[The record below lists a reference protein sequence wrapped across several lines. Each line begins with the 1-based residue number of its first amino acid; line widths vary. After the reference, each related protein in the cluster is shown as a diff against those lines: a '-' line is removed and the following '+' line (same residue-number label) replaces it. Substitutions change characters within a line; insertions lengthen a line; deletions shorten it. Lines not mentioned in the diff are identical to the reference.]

1 MKVIEATG
9 QYSLAYLAAKTH
21 GLDETA
27 ERLLELLVS
36 NNIPVPKINPNASL
50 LQPPTPILRCEN
62 WPLLAVGK
70 SALSD
75 LSDPSAGKAGSKAV
89 SSIKVDE
96 IDDDFH
102 EAGAGGN
109 WGNDDDLFED
119 EVVAGA
125 EEKKSSG
132 KAAKEKAGGGWGDDD
147 DLDLSDD
154 EDTTAVAKA
163 QSGSPAGK
171 GGSGFDGY
179 FSAPT
184 AGNPLPST
192 WCSDSTHCADH
203 FAAGSVESAIQL
215 LNRQIAA
222 VNVSPV
228 KQQAT
233 ALFLG
238 ATAYL
243 PGLPS
248 FPASRSYIV
257 KDNSAAATGS
267 AAGKQAAKTLPVL
280 SLKVTSLLEQLKQA
294 YRAFTNAQFVEC
306 QEFLESIMKSIP
318 LIAVS
323 SRAET
328 NDLKELLDV
337 SREYL
342 IALRVKEAM
351 GEADTARSLELA
363 AYFTHCNLQ
372 PAHLTLALKTA
383 MASAFKSKNFVNA
396 ASFARRLLEM
406 PDMSS
411 EKNADARYARTLE
424 SSMHVCIDIM
434 LFLYFSFYLQRF
446 CEHDVF

>member
-1 MKVIEATG
+1 
-9 QYSLAYLAAKTH
+9 
-21 GLDETA
+21 
-27 ERLLELLVS
+27 
-36 NNIPVPKINPNASL
+36 
-50 LQPPTPILRCEN
+50 
-62 WPLLAVGK
+62 VGK

-75 LSDPSAGKAGSKAV
+75 LSDPTAGKGKAV

-102 EAGAGGN
+102 EAGGGGGN

-125 EEKKSSG
+125 EEKKTSG

-154 EDTTAVAKA
+154 EDGAAVAKA
-163 QSGSPAGK
+163 QSGSPTGK
-171 GGSGFDGY
+171 GGSGLDNY
-179 FSAPT
+179 FSAPS

-222 VNVSPV
+222 VNVSPI
-228 KQQAT
+228 KEQAT
-233 ALFLG
+233 ALYLG
-238 ATAYL
+238 ATSYL

-257 KDNSAAATGS
+257 KDNSAAAAGTG
-267 AAGKQAAKTLPVL
+267 AGKQAAHKTLPVL

-294 YRAFTNAQFVEC
+294 YRAFTNAQFAEC
-306 QEFLESIMKSIP
+306 KEFLESIMKSIP

-323 SRAET
+323 TRAET

-411 EKNADARYARTLE
+411 EKNADARFVLDRVE
-424 SSMHVCIDIM
+424 
-434 LFLYFSFYLQRF
+434 
-446 CEHDVF
+446 

>member
-1 MKVIEATG
+1 MKVMLMVIVILGDAEERVKVIEATG

-75 LSDPSAGKAGSKAV
+75 LSDPTSGKGASSKAV

-102 EAGAGGN
+102 EAGVGGGN

-132 KAAKEKAGGGWGDDD
+132 KGPKEKAGGGWGDDD

-154 EDTTAVAKA
+154 DDGAAVAKA
-163 QSGSPAGK
+163 QSGSPTGK
-171 GGSGFDGY
+171 GGSGLDSY
-179 FSAPT
+179 FSAPS

-192 WCSDSTHCADH
+192 WCADSTHCADH

-243 PGLPS
+243 PGLPT

-257 KDNSAAATGS
+257 KDNSAAAAGTGAS
-267 AAGKQAAKTLPVL
+267 KQAANKTLPVL
-280 SLKVTSLLEQLKQA
+280 SLKVTALLEQLKQA

-306 QEFLESIMKSIP
+306 KEFLECIMKSIP

-323 SRAET
+323 TRAET

-411 EKNADARYARTLE
+411 EKNADARF
-424 SSMHVCIDIM
+424 V
-434 LFLYFSFYLQRF
+434 
-446 CEHDVF
+446 

>member
-1 MKVIEATG
+1 MKIIEATG
-9 QYSLAYLAAKTH
+9 QLSLAYLAAKTH
-21 GLDETA
+21 GLEETA
-27 ERLLELLVS
+27 ERLLEHLVS
-36 NNIPVPKINPNASL
+36 NNIPVPAVNPRASL
-50 LQPPTPILRCEN
+50 LQPPTPILRGEN

-70 SALSD
+70 SALAD
-75 LSDPSAGKAGSKAV
+75 LSDPSASKSSKAV
-89 SSIKVDE
+89 SSIKVDDV
-96 IDDDFH
+96 DDDFH
-102 EAGAGGN
+102 DATGGAGSS

-119 EVVAGA
+119 EVGAGA
-125 EEKKSSG
+125 EEKKSAG
-132 KAAKEKAGGGWGDDD
+132 KASKEKAGGGWGDDD

-154 EDTTAVAKA
+154 EEVSAVKVG
-163 QSGSPAGK
+163 SGSPTSKAG
-171 GGSGFDGY
+171 GPDSY
-179 FSAPT
+179 FTAPS
-184 AGNPLPST
+184 AGNPAPST
-192 WCSDSTHCADH
+192 WCAESTHCADH

-228 KQQAT
+228 KQQAI

-238 ATAYL
+238 STSYL

-248 FPASRSYIV
+248 LPANRSYIV
-257 KDNSAAATGS
+257 KDSNSGATATG
-267 AAGKQAAKTLPVL
+267 GKQAAAKTLPVL
-280 SLKVTSLLEQLKQA
+280 SLKVTSLLDQLKQA
-294 YRAFTNAQFVEC
+294 YRSFTNAQFAEC
-306 QEFLESIMKSIP
+306 QEFLESIIKSIP

-411 EKNADARYARTLE
+411 EKNADARYAFAFNCIVTL
-424 SSMHVCIDIM
+424 
-434 LFLYFSFYLQRF
+434 F
-446 CEHDVF
+446 